1 MNELQVFSNGEF
13 GKVRI
18 IIRDG
23 EPWFVG
29 RDVTNILG
37 YSNSRDA
44 LSKRVDNEDKG
55 VANCDTP
62 SGIQEMTIINESG
75 LYSLIFSSK
84 LDSAKRFKRWVTSEI
99 LPNIR
104 KNGSYGTLNTQQ
116 VIQIATTVSK
126 QIVSEIF
133 KEFKNNNTECGC
145 DFEERDKKATIDIES
160 VILPVAS
167 LKIEKFPKDFRQE
180 LDNIFIAMKDSENIN
195 FSAISRLCYK
205 RGYPASNMAVKRYYQ
220 KYFD

>member
-29 RDVTNILG
+29 KDVTNILG

-44 LSKRVDNEDKG
+44 LSKRVEKEDKG

-62 SGIQEMTIINESG
+62 SGSQEMTIINESG

-99 LPNIR
+99 LPSIR
-104 KNGSYGTLNTQQ
+104 KNGSYGTLNTEQ

-133 KEFKNNNTECGC
+133 KEFKNHNRECGC
-145 DFEERDKKATIDIES
+145 DCKENDKKTTIDIES

-167 LKIEKFPKDFRQE
+167 LKIEKFPKDFRKE
-180 LDNIFIAMKDSENIN
+180 LDDIFIAMKDSENIN